1 MPLAVSLVVKMRQT
15 ASNVTEAEFFL
26 KNNFEALP
34 VGMEELPTITLTEP
48 THILCTAAQHSPP
61 FFLYHPCRNTRA
73 EKACLWNSNEGQ
85 KHCSVCM
92 FSYVFWHV
100 AVIPTR
106 LTRQVKLE
114 EIRTAVS
121 WKCFN
126 NVWEEVWRYYDY
138 DLRVKI
144 LI

>member
-1 MPLAVSLVVKMRQT
+1 MPLAVSHVVKMRQT

-26 KNNFEALP
+26 KNHFEALP

-73 EKACLWNSNEGQ
+73 EKACLWNSNEGH
-85 KHCSVCM
+85 KHLQRIHAFLRILTCCCYSHTINTTSEMWGNQNCSVLEMFQQCM
-92 FSYVFWHV
+92 
-100 AVIPTR
+100 R
-106 LTRQVKLE
+106 
-114 EIRTAVS
+114 
-121 WKCFN
+121 
-126 NVWEEVWRYYDY
+126 EVWRYYDY
-138 DLRVKI
+138 DLQVKI